1 MHAHKY
7 IDRLQAGGVA
17 QRPTPACAGV
27 LKTPFNPCAADV
39 MLCDLF
45 LRCRVLC
52 DAAILDAGEMKWS
65 AVEPTPFSRCAHSGV
80 LMARQSSPA
89 TGEAC
94 AACQARPAAQ
104 GTAPYLVL
112 SLTWLAL
119 PVTCSAGTI
128 LALTGFAHHIWCCLT
143 RAMMQKTRR
152 LAARSTAGRPLSSM
166 VAFPVK
172 QWRGTFYK

>member
-1 MHAHKY
+1 
-7 IDRLQAGGVA
+7 
-17 QRPTPACAGV
+17 
-27 LKTPFNPCAADV
+27 

-94 AACQARPAAQ
+94 AACQARPAAR

-119 PVTCSAGTI
+119 LVTCSAGTF
-128 LALTGFAHHIWCCLT
+128 LALTGFAHHIWHQFIPCTQLICPSHMALPHT
-143 RAMMQKTRR
+143 CNDAEDEDVGG
-152 LAARSTAGRPLSSM
+152 SEHSGSS
-166 VAFPVK
+166 VIIYGGFSGEAVEGDVLQIDAK
-172 QWRGTFYK
+172 VG